1 MKRLL
6 TLILTFCIMINL
18 FVLPISVSANTLSF
32 AGENYETY
40 YYSITN
46 GEVTIERIHTKNDA
60 FTGATRVL
68 SIPEKIDGYPVTKI
82 IATEESNANAANI
95 ITKICLPKTISSIR
109 GTAFESLT
117 ALQEIIYNGTKTQ
130 WQMINIT
137 NFFESESY
145 PIGYLDTYYVPW
157 ADFEAW
163 KSSISDVTITFNNTN
178 NDSEAKNTCGINL
191 TWVLENGV
199 LTINGTGAMT
209 NWNNATSD
217 NPPWYDLRN
226 NIKSIVI
233 NEGASTIGDNAFAD
247 CSNLENISIPN
258 SIVSIGTLAFWKC
271 TKLEHVDLH
280 NNITNIGSW
289 AFQDCDSLTEVTI
302 PNALTVISKSTF
314 VNCDNLTKI
323 TISKNVDEIKDFAF
337 DGCTNLTDIYY
348 GGSAQDWK
356 DIIFGSYDNYFSNA
370 TIHYA
375 DADGD
380 DLPPIEPPASEYKEP
395 SYSSGEFKFVSS
407 YGNGEAE
414 DGNSIG
420 YYIYND
426 NYFANSA
433 YIYNHDLAKMSLNLA
448 MSAFANHK
456 LSETDI
462 PSGVTGKYS
471 QQYKN
476 VYALLDE
483 VGFENIFYND
493 CYIEKPETNSIGV
506 ISGSKKI
513 AYADDDYTL
522 IAVGI
527 RGNGYEAEWG
537 GNFNVGGGKTHL
549 GFSLARNQVLQHIKD
564 YIDNNNI
571 NGKIKLWIT
580 GFSRAAATT
589 NLSAAYIDEHLDMFG
604 NAVSLEAKDLY
615 AYCFETPAGTSETN
629 RNQSLYGNIFSI
641 VNTNDFVPMVVMD
654 KWEFGRYGV
663 TKYIPS
669 ELTMHT
675 EKYNELFEKMETNY
689 KNLTKEKYNDYLID
703 DFVSGMHGNNM
714 GLFLED
720 VMDDLADAMVNE
732 TEYSIYFEDAIMT
745 LAGDALGGDA
755 EIVDKLLKKVLNK
768 IEENRSKLIVASA
781 TTEIAMGPIV
791 GTSAVLASDYIILRM
806 IVKEALQEMN
816 ITFFDDTKIDRITLL
831 LARLWLN
838 GTIDILKDN
847 SENLGSLGFLAQAHY
862 PELCLAWLEAMDE
875 DDFRDKNLRT
885 FYINCPVDIEVYDGN
900 NTLVAAIYNNVPQKI
915 TGSTVIAY
923 LDENEQ
929 KIIHLPT
936 DEEYRIEVTAT
947 DDGEVTY
954 SVQEY
959 NADTKETRVIN
970 YNNMNVSTNDTMTG
984 TVENLTLVENATY
997 ALTSNTAIISEAE
1010 IIENAQQLS
1019 VTVNCDGNGNVL
1031 GGGDF
1036 YKGEFAK
1043 VVAMPFDGE
1052 EFLGWYNGDVLIS
1065 SDLEYRF
1072 SVESDIGLTAKF
1084 TNQTCEVIFIDND
1097 SVINI
1102 ERINKGMTASLP
1114 EAPSK
1119 TGYIFSGYY
1128 ADINYTNLIDESTIF
1143 EDDTFVYLKYTKVSS
1158 GGGGT
1163 SSYTVK
1169 FETNGGN
1176 KISNKSVRRNNTLAE
1191 PTAPTK
1197 DGFTFEGWYTD
1208 KEFTKAYD
1216 FYAKVTKGFTLYA
1229 KWEDIKKSQI
1239 ILTIGDKEA
1248 LVFGESKEND
1258 VAPKI
1263 VNNRTMLPIRFI
1275 AESLGAEVLWTETEP
1290 NKVLIKKENIEII
1303 INIGSDAAL
1312 VNGKKVELD
1321 SPAFIEN
1328 DRTYLPLRFIS
1339 ENLGAKVEWVEDT
1352 QQVIITK

>member
-1 MKRLL
+1 MKGIKYMKRLL

-68 SIPEKIDGYPVTKI
+68 NIPEKIDGYPVTKI

-271 TKLEHVDLH
+271 TKLEHVDLY

-380 DLPPIEPPASEYKEP
+380 NLPPIEPPASEYKEP
-395 SYSSGEFKFVSS
+395 SYSSGEFNFASGSTKKAEFFYSDSFFDQSS
-407 YGNGEAE
+407 Y
-414 DGNSIG
+414 
-420 YYIYND
+420 IYD
-426 NYFANSA
+426 HS
-433 YIYNHDLAKMSLNLA
+433 LAKMSIRFAL
-448 MSAFANHK
+448 SAFAKKSKNNEHI
-456 LSETDI
+456 D
-462 PSGVTGKYS
+462 YS
-471 QQYKN
+471 KQYIN
-476 VYALLDE
+476 AYNLLDE
-483 VGFENIFYND
+483 CDFKNIDWNTDYEEQPWVNG
-493 CYIEKPETNSIGV
+493 IGV
-506 ISGSKKI
+506 IAGSKKI
-513 AYADDDYTL
+513 AYGNGDYTL
-522 IAVGI
+522 IAVAL
-527 RGNGYEAEWG
+527 RGGGYEAEWG
-537 GNFNVGGGKTHL
+537 GNFNVGDSEYHEGFKTASS
-549 GFSLARNQVLQHIKD
+549 FAVQFIQD
-564 YIDNNNI
+564 YIEEYEIKGNV
-571 NGKIKLWIT
+571 KLWIT

-589 NLSAAYIDEHLDMFG
+589 NLTAAYFDEHPEWLHDDVTLTRD
-604 NAVSLEAKDLY
+604 NLY
-615 AYCFETPAGTSETN
+615 AYCFETPAGVVEPDN
-629 RNQSLYGNIFSI
+629 ENEIFDNIFSI
-641 VNTNDFVPMVVMD
+641 VNQHDPVPMVAMRKWGFDRYGITKYLPAAQTNNNYNELRDKMIPLYKKYRGGDASYTIDEFSKYSYASTITGINDLYNGQGVYLEKTIDKLANSIGSTINYKNNYQDAFVYIGEELIGYKNTNDFVDRLLLELSTRAAIKESFYLTGDVLISD
-654 KWEFGRYGV
+654 RYIIKKSLESTFEYTG
-663 TKYIPS
+663 IS
-669 ELTMHT
+669 I
-675 EKYNELFEKMETNY
+675 NEETIDV
-689 KNLTKEKYNDYLID
+689 LLDLIIDLGFD
-703 DFVSGMHGNNM
+703 DF
-714 GLFLED
+714 
-720 VMDDLADAMVNE
+720 
-732 TEYSIYFEDAIMT
+732 
-745 LAGDALGGDA
+745 
-755 EIVDKLLKKVLNK
+755 
-768 IEENRSKLIVASA
+768 
-781 TTEIAMGPIV
+781 
-791 GTSAVLASDYIILRM
+791 
-806 IVKEALQEMN
+806 
-816 ITFFDDTKIDRITLL
+816 IT
-831 LARLWLN
+831 
-838 GTIDILKDN
+838 ILKN
-847 SENLGSLGFLAQAHY
+847 IGNFGQAHH
-862 PELCLAWLEAMDE
+862 PELCMAWMDAIDE
-875 DDFRDKNLRT
+875 SDFSNDRLRT
-885 FYINCPVDIEVYDGN
+885 LYLNCPVDVEIYDSN
-900 NTLVAAIYNNVPQKI
+900 DALVAAIYNNVPQKI

-936 DEEYRIEVTAT
+936 DEEYRIEVTVT

-959 NADTKETRVIN
+959 NANTKETRVIN

-997 ALTSNTAIISEAE
+997 ALASNTATISEAE

-1019 VTVNCDGNGNVL
+1019 LTVNCDGNGNVL
-1031 GGGDF
+1031 GGGHF

-1043 VVAMPFDGE
+1043 VVATPFAGE

-1072 SVESDIGLTAKF
+1072 SVESDIILTAKF
-1084 TNQTCEVIFIDND
+1084 TNQTCEVIYIDND

-1102 ERINKGMTASLP
+1102 ERINKGMTVSLP

-1143 EDDTFVYLKYTKVSS
+1143 EDDTFVYLKYTKKSS

-1163 SSYTVK
+1163 SSYTIK

-1176 KISNKSVRRNNTLAE
+1176 KVSNKSVRRNNTLTE
-1191 PTAPTK
+1191 PTVPTK

-1208 KEFTKAYD
+1208 KELTKAYD
-1216 FYAKVTKGFTLYA
+1216 FSTKVTKGFTLYA

-1248 LVFGESKEND
+1248 LVFGETKEND

-1263 VNNRTMLPIRFI
+1263 VNDRTMLPIRFI
-1275 AESLGAEVLWTETEP
+1275 AEALGAEVIWTETEP
-1290 NKVLIKKENIEII
+1290 NKILIKKENIEII
-1303 INIGSDAAL
+1303 INIGSDTTL

-1321 SPAFIEN
+1321 SPTFIEN

-1339 ENLGAKVEWVEDT
+1339 ENLGAKVEWVEDN